1 MKALKVLN
9 YIYSELSKNNTK
21 EGVWIE
27 PIIIK
32 VAIDEL
38 ENIKNAKHSNY
49 PTITDTSS
57 TDTSSNDSY
66 ADTSSKDSYASLE
79 KRIKHIEN
87 TLEEIFRASAYTKD
101 ALNENNTVWNYFKS
115 KQ

>member
-1 MKALKVLN
+1 MKAL
-9 YIYSELSKNNTK
+9 ELLK

-38 ENIKNAKHSNY
+38 ENIKNMTHSNY
-49 PTITDTSS
+49 PTTTDTSY
-57 TDTSSNDSY
+57 T
-66 ADTSSKDSYASLE
+66 DTSSKDSYASLE
-79 KRIKHIEN
+79 KRITHIEN
-87 TLEEIFRASAYTKD
+87 TLEQIFRASAYSKD

-115 KQ
+115 RR